1 MGEFKLEWSNKKIL
15 ITGAG
20 GFIGSHLTERL
31 AELGADVRAFVHY
44 NALGRWGWLDVLPIR
59 DEIEVIAGDISDRDS
74 VRQAM
79 QDVDIVFHLAAL
91 IGIPYSC
98 YAPLSYVQTNIIG
111 TLNILQNARQLGLER
126 IVHTSTSEAYGSA
139 RYVPIDEEHPLQGQ
153 SPYSASKIGADKLAE
168 SFHLSFGLPVVTVRP
183 FNTYG
188 PRQSARA
195 IIPTIITQ
203 ALSQHEIRLGNLSPT
218 RDLNYVKDTVE
229 GFISAAANPKAIGEV
244 INIGTGQEISM
255 GDLVKLITTLLGKE
269 NLPII
274 SDNKRVRPDASEVDR
289 LCADNTKAR
298 ELLGWQP
305 HYTLREGLEE
315 TINWLDKN
323 HEFYKSEKYN
333 I

>member
-1 MGEFKLEWSNKKIL
+1 
-15 ITGAG
+15 
-20 GFIGSHLTERL
+20 
-31 AELGADVRAFVHY
+31 
-44 NALGRWGWLDVLPIR
+44 
-59 DEIEVIAGDISDRDS
+59 
-74 VRQAM
+74 
-79 QDVDIVFHLAAL
+79 
-91 IGIPYSC
+91 
-98 YAPLSYVQTNIIG
+98 VQTNIIG